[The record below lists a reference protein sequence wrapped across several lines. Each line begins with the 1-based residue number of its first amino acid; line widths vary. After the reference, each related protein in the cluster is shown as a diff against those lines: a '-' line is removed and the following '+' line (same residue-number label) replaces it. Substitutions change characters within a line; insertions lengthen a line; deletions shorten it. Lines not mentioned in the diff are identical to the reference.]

1 MRLNIPISLTLL
13 RLGLI
18 PIFVITFYLPYA
30 WSPLATALIF
40 ITAAFT
46 DWLDGYLAR
55 VLKQTTRF
63 GAFLDP
69 VADKVMVAI
78 ALVLIVEHYHS
89 FFISIPAATMIAR
102 EVIISALREWMAE
115 LGKRASVAVSWVG
128 KVKTAVQMFALTL
141 LLWRHDETVVMIGYV
156 ALYIATGLT
165 YWSMYQYLLAAKEDL
180 MNADSHK
187 ES

>member
-1 MRLNIPISLTLL
+1 MRLNIPISLTFL
-13 RLGLI
+13 RIALI
-18 PIFVITFYLPYA
+18 PVFVIAFYLPYS
-30 WSPLATALIF
+30 WSNFATALIF
-40 ITAAFT
+40 IIAGFT

-55 VLKQTTRF
+55 SLKQTTRF

-78 ALVLIVEHYHS
+78 ALVLIVENYHS
-89 FFISIPAATMIAR
+89 LWISIPAATMIAR

-128 KVKTAVQMFALTL
+128 KIKTAMQMFALTM
-141 LLWRHDETVVMIGYV
+141 LLWQHNETVIITGYI

-165 YWSMYQYLLAAKEDL
+165 YWSMYQYLRASKDDL
-180 MNADSHK
+180 LNSDCHK